1 MSEVDPNV
9 PDPEDDVADGSDDE
23 GTEFDEESEEDL

>member
-1 MSEVDPNV
+1 MSDEEKAPM

-23 GTEFDEESEEDL
+23 GDPLEEEEDL